1 MNINTD
7 SINSNQN
14 NIGLTKSEN
23 CIKIIYKNDTQ
34 EVKIE
39 NELYEE
45 VGVASQCKNLI
56 FENNSKNSI
65 ETWFAVFL
73 LKLHEELNDD
83 FTIYFE
89 GSDKNVILIK
99 NIIEE
104 FNYDYKRN
112 FSFRTKDQLED
123 IKRIIKLLE
132 KNESEL
138 IQNTIRNYDLTSFSN
153 ILENNEVPI
162 VVIATMSAG
171 KSTLL
176 NTFIG
181 QNLMPSK
188 NEACTATICEV
199 KKSEFDIITGEVID
213 ENNEIIQKKGEINS
227 QIISEFNDKG
237 NNRYLKI
244 KIESPIEN
252 INVEGMSVV
261 LIDTPGPNNS
271 SNHKHKEITYDL
283 IKNKNKN
290 ALILYVLNA
299 TSLGIHDDKNL
310 LSEIK
315 NTLEN
320 QGKNALD
327 RILFVL
333 NKIDGLD
340 PEKEKIEEV
349 LNNCRKYLESNGI
362 KNAKIFPVS
371 SKFAYLATR
380 DFENLSRSEKSDLRN
395 FREKML
401 PDPADDYIGCNT
413 IKDAPIPEYIKEKFY
428 NDALKSDKLA
438 SFHYSGFSSLKY
450 YLEQH
455 IKYNHKSYLINQLLE
470 ILTPL
475 LDHVISIN
483 KRELK
488 NSNAEI
494 NKQYEELIQFQDFLD
509 KKYDDQKKN
518 LHEEIT
524 NLKFNETFFIKLK
537 LQTDKEFDK
546 INMLLK
552 SNQIRKEIFLDLK
565 NQSEDI
571 FTNLKISLE
580 TSIKADCEDS
590 INESSKNMNEI
601 IRKTF
606 SKLIQEAPISENNTD
621 NFISEIKLLIN
632 QRKYEQQSSVLKG
645 YKDESSIWFRWF
657 GFGTE
662 KKTPIYEN
670 VAYINGTKVYNE
682 IFSPL
687 QNEIQN
693 KINEAKLSLRNNVK
707 KIKENGFRTIILIE
721 EKLQEKRNQYGQ
733 KLQVKAMS
741 EKKRNEIQQQLFDLE
756 LNKKIIL
763 NIETNNG

>member
-1 MNINTD
+1 MNLNTD
-7 SINSNQN
+7 SITSNQN
-14 NIGLTKSEN
+14 DIGLTNSKN
-23 CIKIIYKNDTQ
+23 CIKIIYNNDTY
-34 EVKIE
+34 EVKIK

-65 ETWFAVFL
+65 ESWFSVFL

-89 GSDKNVILIK
+89 GSDKDITLIK

-104 FNYDYKRN
+104 FNYDYKRS
-112 FSFRTKDQLED
+112 FSFRTKDQLDD
-123 IKRIIKLLE
+123 IKRVIKLLK
-132 KNESEL
+132 KNKNEL
-138 IQNTIRNYDLTSFSN
+138 IQNAIQNYDISSFSN
-153 ILENNEVPI
+153 ILENNEVSI

-181 QNLMPSK
+181 QHLMPSK
-188 NEACTATICEV
+188 NGACTATICEI
-199 KKSEFDIITGEVID
+199 KNSKSNIIVGKVLD
-213 ENNEIIQKKGEINS
+213 ENNKIIQEKGEVDS
-227 QIISEFNDKG
+227 KIISELNDKG
-237 NNRYLKI
+237 NNAYLNI
-244 KIESPIEN
+244 KIECPIEN
-252 INVEGMSVV
+252 INVEGMSLV

-271 SNHKHKEITYDL
+271 SNHKHKKITYDL
-283 IKNKNKN
+283 IKNKSKN

-299 TSLGIHDDKNL
+299 TSLGIDDDKNL

-333 NKIDGLD
+333 NKVDELD
-340 PEKEKIEEV
+340 PEKEKLEET
-349 LNNCRKYLESNGI
+349 LKTCNKYLESNGI
-362 KNAKIFPVS
+362 KNAKIFPIS
-371 SKFAYLATR
+371 SRFAYLAMKEV
-380 DFENLSRSEKSDLRN
+380 ENLSRSEKSDLKN

-401 PDPADDYIGCNT
+401 PDPADDYIGCDT

-428 NDALKSDKLA
+428 NDAIKSDKLA

-455 IKYNHKSYLINQLLE
+455 IKYNHKAYLINQLLE

-475 LDHVISIN
+475 LDNVISIN
-483 KRELK
+483 KGELK
-488 NSNAEI
+488 NSDVEI
-494 NKQYEELIQFQDFLD
+494 NKQHEELIQFQDFLD

-518 LHEEIT
+518 LHEKIT
-524 NLKFNETFFIKLK
+524 NLKFNESFFTRLK
-537 LQTDKEFDK
+537 IQTDKEFGE
-546 INMLLK
+546 INLLLK
-552 SNQIRKEIFLDLK
+552 SNQIKKENFLELK
-565 NQSEDI
+565 KQAEDI

-580 TSIKADCEDS
+580 TSIKVDCEDS
-590 INESSKNMNEI
+590 LNESSRNINEI
-601 IRKTF
+601 IKNSF
-606 SKLIQEAPISENNTD
+606 SKLIHEAPISENNTD

-632 QRKYEQQSSVLKG
+632 QRKYEQQSSVFKE

-670 VAYINGTKVYNE
+670 ITHIDGIKVYNE

-693 KINEAKLSLRNNVK
+693 KINEARLSLQNNVN
-707 KIKENGFRTIILIE
+707 KIKDDGFRTIKLIE
-721 EKLQEKRNQYGQ
+721 KRLEEKRNQYGR
-733 KLQVKAMS
+733 KLQVNAMS
-741 EKKRNEIQQQLFDLE
+741 KKKRSKIQQDVFDLE
-756 LNKKIIL
+756 LSKKIIL
-763 NIETNNG
+763 KKETNNG